1 MPNIKVILTKDVE
14 KFGKKGDIKNVATG
28 YARNFLIPNK
38 SAVLATAGN
47 LKDLEEQKEIEA
59 QQAEEELHLYQEIA
73 SQLDGQEVE
82 IPSKIDDDGK
92 LYGSI
97 NTQKISDILKT
108 KGFEIAKDQIKL
120 ENPIKEIGEYDINC
134 ELPHGLEAKIKV
146 IVTEEPKE

>member
-120 ENPIKEIGEYDINC
+120 VIPIKEIGEYDINC